1 MKKSILI
8 ADDDKSICTVLKNAL
23 DDFDADV
30 TITNSAKELQ
40 EWIKQGL
47 GDCVLS
53 DVIMEDGNGI
63 DILKEIKII
72 RPDLP
77 VVIMSA
83 NNTVL
88 TAIDAGT
95 HGAFEYLPK
104 PFDLNELKS
113 ILSNALSIEKNNKK
127 EVELGLPIVGKSKQ
141 MQAVYRSIAKL
152 LNNNETVIIN
162 GESGTGK
169 ELVAKT
175 LHDFGNRKDKPF
187 VAINMGAIPK
197 ELIESELFG
206 YEKGAFTG
214 ADNDKKGKF
223 LQSDGGTLFLD
234 EIGDMPLDS
243 QIRLLRVLQENEVSP
258 IGSSKVYKCNV
269 RIVSATHKNLEKM
282 VENGEFRQDLYYR
295 LNVMK
300 IDLPPL
306 RDRLDDINELV
317 DYFLAKISTN
327 KIFDSSAYEQLKK
340 YKWNGNLRE
349 LENCVRRIC
358 LLSSASIIDDNEI
371 IAYLDKDNYKTVSKT
386 EFNDIDFL
394 LKHYINVY
402 FSDEISDNND
412 IYDIF
417 LRKLE
422 NPLIQESLKYCNGNQ
437 IKTAEMLGINRNTL
451 RKKINDLGINI
462 IKKQKIIKCIR

>member
-1 MKKSILI
+1 MKKNILI
-8 ADDDKSICTVLKNAL
+8 ADDDRAICTVLEHAL
-23 DDFDADV
+23 EDFDANIK
-30 TITNSAKELQ
+30 ITNSAKELQ

-63 DILKEIKII
+63 DILKEIKLT

-95 HGAFEYLPK
+95 YGAFEYLPK
-104 PFDLNELKS
+104 PFDLNELKT
-113 ILSNALSIEKNNKK
+113 ILYNALSMEKNNKK
-127 EVELGLPIVGKSKQ
+127 QVELNLPIVGKSKK
-141 MQAVYRSIAKL
+141 MQSVYRSIAKL

-175 LHDFGNRKDKPF
+175 LHDFGERKDKPF
-187 VAINMGAIPK
+187 IAINMGAIPQ

-214 ADNDKKGKF
+214 ADSDKKGKF
-223 LQSDGGTLFLD
+223 LQAEGGTLFLD
-234 EIGDMPLDS
+234 EIGDMPLDA

-269 RIVSATHKNLEKM
+269 RIISATHKNLEKM
-282 VENGEFRQDLYYR
+282 IENGEFRQDLYYR

-306 RDRLDDINELV
+306 RERLDDINDLV
-317 DYFLAKISTN
+317 EHFLTKINTN
-327 KIFDSSAYEQLKK
+327 KVFDDTAYEQLKK

-349 LENCVRRIC
+349 LENLVRRIC
-358 LLSSASIIDDNEI
+358 LISSASIIDDNEI
-371 IAYLDKDNYKTVSKT
+371 INYLNKDDKAKSKNN
-386 EFNDIDFL
+386 FNNIDDL
-394 LKHYINVY
+394 LKYYINVY
-402 FSDEISDNND
+402 FSGEMPDNNV
-412 IYDIF
+412 YNTF

-422 NPLIQESLKYCNGNQ
+422 TPLIQESLKYCNGNQ

-451 RKKINDLGINI
+451 RKKINELEINI
-462 IKKQKIIKCIR
+462 IKKQK

>member
-1 MKKSILI
+1 MKKNILI
-8 ADDDKSICTVLKNAL
+8 ADDDRAICTVLEHAL
-23 DDFDADV
+23 EDFDANIK
-30 TITNSAKELQ
+30 ITNSAKELQ

-63 DILKEIKII
+63 DILKEIKLI
-72 RPDLP
+72 RPNLP

-95 HGAFEYLPK
+95 YGAFEYLPK
-104 PFDLNELKS
+104 PFDLNELKT
-113 ILSNALSIEKNNKK
+113 ILYNALSMEKNNKK
-127 EVELGLPIVGKSKQ
+127 QVELNLPIVGKSKQ
-141 MQAVYRSIAKL
+141 MQSVYRSIAKL

-175 LHDFGNRKDKPF
+175 LHDFGKRKDKPF
-187 VAINMGAIPK
+187 VAINMGAIPQ

-223 LQSDGGTLFLD
+223 LQAEGGTLFLD
-234 EIGDMPLDS
+234 EIGDMPLDA

-269 RIVSATHKNLEKM
+269 RIISATHKNLEKM
-282 VENGEFRQDLYYR
+282 IENGEFRQDLYYR

-306 RDRLDDINELV
+306 RERFDDINDLV
-317 DYFLAKISTN
+317 DHFLTKINTN
-327 KIFDSSAYEQLKK
+327 KVFDDTAYEQLKK

-349 LENCVRRIC
+349 LENLIRRIC
-358 LLSSASIIDDNEI
+358 LISSASIIDDNEI
-371 IAYLDKDNYKTVSKT
+371 INYLNKDDKATSKNN
-386 EFNDIDFL
+386 FNNIDDL
-394 LKHYINVY
+394 LKYYINVY
-402 FSDEISDNND
+402 FSGEMSDNDVYN
-412 IYDIF
+412 IF

-422 NPLIQESLKYCNGNQ
+422 TPLIQESLKYCNGNQ

-451 RKKINDLGINI
+451 RKKINDLEINI
-462 IKKQKIIKCIR
+462 IKKQK

>member
-8 ADDDKSICTVLKNAL
+8 ADDDKSICTVLENAL

-113 ILSNALSIEKNNKK
+113 ILSNALSIENNNKK

-269 RIVSATHKNLEKM
+269 RIISATHKNLEKM

-349 LENCVRRIC
+349 LENFVRRIC

-371 IAYLDKDNYKTVSKT
+371 IAYLNKDNYKTVLKT
-386 EFNDIDFL
+386 DFNDIDFL

-462 IKKQKIIKCIR
+462 IKKTKNN

>member
-1 MKKSILI
+1 MKKNILI
-8 ADDDKSICTVLKNAL
+8 ADDDRAICTVLEHAL
-23 DDFDADV
+23 EDFDANIK
-30 TITNSAKELQ
+30 ITNSAKELQ

-63 DILKEIKII
+63 DILKEIKLT

-95 HGAFEYLPK
+95 YGAFEYLPK
-104 PFDLNELKS
+104 PFDLNELKT
-113 ILSNALSIEKNNKK
+113 ILYNALSMEKNNKK
-127 EVELGLPIVGKSKQ
+127 QVELNLPIVGKSKK
-141 MQAVYRSIAKL
+141 MQSVYRSIAKL

-175 LHDFGNRKDKPF
+175 LHDFGERKDKPF
-187 VAINMGAIPK
+187 IAINMGAIPQ

-214 ADNDKKGKF
+214 ADSDKKGKF
-223 LQSDGGTLFLD
+223 LQAEGGTLFLD
-234 EIGDMPLDS
+234 EIGDMPLDA

-269 RIVSATHKNLEKM
+269 RIISATHKNLEKM
-282 VENGEFRQDLYYR
+282 IENGEFRQDLYYR

-306 RDRLDDINELV
+306 RERLDDINDLV
-317 DYFLAKISTN
+317 EHFLTKINTN
-327 KIFDSSAYEQLKK
+327 KVFDDTAYEQLKK

-349 LENCVRRIC
+349 LENLVRRIC
-358 LLSSASIIDDNEI
+358 LISSASIIDDNEI
-371 IAYLDKDNYKTVSKT
+371 INYLNKDDKAKSKNN
-386 EFNDIDFL
+386 FYNIDDL
-394 LKHYINVY
+394 LKYYINVY
-402 FSDEISDNND
+402 FSGEMPDNNV
-412 IYDIF
+412 YNTF

-422 NPLIQESLKYCNGNQ
+422 TPLIQESLKYCNGNQ

-451 RKKINDLGINI
+451 RKKINELEINI
-462 IKKQKIIKCIR
+462 IKKQK

>member
-1 MKKSILI
+1 MKKNILI
-8 ADDDKSICTVLKNAL
+8 VDDDRAICTVLEHAL
-23 DDFDADV
+23 EDFDANIK
-30 TITNSAKELQ
+30 ITNSAKELQ

-63 DILKEIKII
+63 DILKEIKLT

-95 HGAFEYLPK
+95 YGAFEYLPK
-104 PFDLNELKS
+104 PFDLNELKT
-113 ILSNALSIEKNNKK
+113 ILYNALSMEKNNKK
-127 EVELGLPIVGKSKQ
+127 QVELNLPIVGKSKK
-141 MQAVYRSIAKL
+141 MQSVYRSIAKL

-175 LHDFGNRKDKPF
+175 LHDFGERKDKPF
-187 VAINMGAIPK
+187 IAINMGAIPQ

-214 ADNDKKGKF
+214 ADSDKKGKF
-223 LQSDGGTLFLD
+223 LQAEGGTLFLD
-234 EIGDMPLDS
+234 EIGDMPLDA

-269 RIVSATHKNLEKM
+269 RIISATHKNLEKM
-282 VENGEFRQDLYYR
+282 IENGEFRQDLYYR

-306 RDRLDDINELV
+306 RERLDDINDLV
-317 DYFLAKISTN
+317 EHFLTKINTN
-327 KIFDSSAYEQLKK
+327 KVFDDTAYEQLKK

-349 LENCVRRIC
+349 LENLVRRIC
-358 LLSSASIIDDNEI
+358 LISSASIIDDNEI
-371 IAYLDKDNYKTVSKT
+371 INYLSKDDKATSNNN
-386 EFNDIDFL
+386 FNNIDDL
-394 LKHYINVY
+394 LKYYINVY
-402 FSDEISDNND
+402 FSGEMPDNNV
-412 IYDIF
+412 YNTF

-422 NPLIQESLKYCNGNQ
+422 APLIQESLKYCNGNQ

-451 RKKINDLGINI
+451 RKKINELEINI
-462 IKKQKIIKCIR
+462 IKKQK

>member
-8 ADDDKSICTVLKNAL
+8 ADDDKSICTVLENAL

-258 IGSSKVYKCNV
+258 IGSSKAYKCNV

-349 LENCVRRIC
+349 LENFVRRIC

-371 IAYLDKDNYKTVSKT
+371 IAYLNKDNYKTMSKT
-386 EFNDIDFL
+386 DFNDIDFL

-462 IKKQKIIKCIR
+462 IKKTKNN